1 MWWIIGFAF
10 LLLIVWLIA
19 MKMFPHHV
27 TWKEGLIML
36 AVQSLVIAVIIFG
49 SIYSQGR
56 DVQILNG
63 EVTSKSKDRVHC
75 RHSYQCNCYSIC
87 SGSGSSRSCT
97 RVCQTC
103 YEHGFDID
111 WNVHSNVG
119 STGIETI
126 DRQGLKEPPRW
137 SVIDIG
143 EPFSV
148 ESGYYNYIK
157 ASPWSIFNK
166 KALEQQV
173 GVPPYLSVYDYYR
186 INRVQVIDSKY
197 QPDDRLNTLLNQTLA
212 KLGPIK
218 KVNVVVV
225 VHSNGNLYSEALKV
239 KMLGGKINDIYI
251 VFDVDKEGVFNNVA
265 VFSWSKSDLVN
276 VKLRDSLLDIGK
288 WNSTRINQ
296 AVKENIL
303 KYYESRS
310 IEEFKYLK
318 DEVEIPTWA
327 IWFVMVFGILF
338 PFGAGYIAYKHEI
351 A

>member
-36 AVQSLVIAVIIFG
+36 TVQSLVIAVVIFG
-49 SIYSQGR
+49 SIYGQGR

-63 EVTSKSKDRVHC
+63 EVISKSKDRVNC
-75 RHSYQCNCYSIC
+75 RHSYQCNCYSSC
-87 SGSGSSRSCT
+87 SGSGSSRTCT

-103 YEHGFDID
+103 YEHGFDVD

-137 SVIDIG
+137 SVVEIG

-148 ESGYYNYIK
+148 VSGYYNYIK

-173 GVPPYLSVYDYYR
+173 SIPPYLSVYDYYR
-186 INRVQVIDSKY
+186 INRVQVLDSKY
-197 QPDDRLNTLLNQTLA
+197 QPDERLNTLLNQTLA

-225 VHSNGNLYSEALKV
+225 AHSKGNLYSEALKV

-251 VFDVDKEGVFNNVA
+251 VLDVDKEGVFNNVA